1 MRKGLLSGLKRRAG
15 TASINPASIPR
26 LSHPRPDLCPR
37 KLGDFFAVS
46 VRGLPRLADGS
57 HPRLNRHLATPLADK
72 CPISCFL
79 ALPPNDLAG
88 FLKAGFPNNGG
99 VWGRNR
105 WYFHSC
111 TQLTSAFNLAV
122 ALKAWFALAHV
133 LGGEIAA
140 LRVLNTFPGKLGD
153 LALVDICDRE
163 NIRLD
168 LFFGF
173 Y

>member
-1 MRKGLLSGLKRRAG
+1 M
-15 TASINPASIPR
+15 TW
-26 LSHPRPDLCPR
+26 
-37 KLGDFFAVS
+37 
-46 VRGLPRLADGS
+46 LAFSKKDS
-57 HPRLNRHLATPLADK
+57 PQQW
-72 CPISCFL
+72 
-79 ALPPNDLAG
+79 
-88 FLKAGFPNNGG
+88 G

-122 ALKAWFALAHV
+122 TLKAWFTLAHV

-153 LALVDICDRE
+153 LALVDICDKE
-163 NIRLD
+163 NIRLYSI
-168 LFFGF
+168 FGF

>member
-1 MRKGLLSGLKRRAG
+1 MQQ
-15 TASINPASIPR
+15 
-26 LSHPRPDLCPR
+26 
-37 KLGDFFAVS
+37 
-46 VRGLPRLADGS
+46 
-57 HPRLNRHLATPLADK
+57 
-72 CPISCFL
+72 
-79 ALPPNDLAG
+79 
-88 FLKAGFPNNGG
+88 
-99 VWGRNR
+99 WGRVGAEPLV
-105 WYFHSC
+105 FSFLHS

-153 LALVDICDRE
+153 LALVDICDKE

-168 LFFGF
+168 LIFGF